1 MASPIV
7 RSHTV
12 QSRSPPAPHVALFLL
27 DEFRLFV
34 DGQDTA
40 PSMCAQ
46 RLLAYLA
53 LTGGRLRSVVA
64 CALWPDVLDAQ
75 ALASLRTAIWRADR
89 CVNGIVS
96 RDSSSI
102 ALAGFVTVDV
112 ADLVEHASQL
122 LGSAAPSP
130 GGHRSDTVR
139 VSPELVI
146 EFGGRSELLPGW
158 HDDWVECERERLRQ
172 LRLHALE
179 AASSR
184 MLRLGQFSLA
194 LEAAFEA
201 VRSEPLRET
210 AHRAVIEVHL
220 AEGNTAEAV
229 NAFRRYR
236 SLLRDALGLEPSE
249 RLVAWLNAR
258 LSYAWCEDPGRKQVA
273 IDATSQPFTVGSWR
287 PTRGRW

>member
-1 MASPIV
+1 VWHRQLCGRI
-7 RSHTV
+7 
-12 QSRSPPAPHVALFLL
+12 QSSRAVP
-27 DEFRLFV
+27 RLRTWPYFCSTSS
-34 DGQDTA
+34 GLSSTDTA

-53 LTGGRLRSVVA
+53 LTGGRLRSVGA

-122 LGSAAPSP
+122 LGSAASSP

-158 HDDWVECERERLRQ
+158 HDWVECEREHLRQ

-194 LEAAFEA
+194 LERRLRGCPLGAAP
-201 VRSEPLRET
+201 RDGSP
-210 AHRAVIEVHL
+210 
-220 AEGNTAEAV
+220 G
-229 NAFRRYR
+229 RYR
-236 SLLRDALGLEPSE
+236 GPPCRRQHG
-249 RLVAWLNAR
+249 
-258 LSYAWCEDPGRKQVA
+258 
-273 IDATSQPFTVGSWR
+273 
-287 PTRGRW
+287 RGRERVPPLSLALARRPRAGAL